1 MRILESKE
9 KQGKIERSYKIQG
22 IELEAIKKL
31 EIPMPDNIKNLVEL
45 SSKMEL
51 EKFYNISDTFLFE
64 FINNQHWMVNEEEVI
79 NLNLFELE
87 KTIEYLITERERI
100 IESIRRIGTRDELEE
115 IKVDLILNDYRTKC
129 FKYLK
134 KIKEKENKN
143 KRK

>member
-1 MRILESKE
+1 MRILDSREKE
-9 KQGKIERSYKIQG
+9 GKIERNYQIQG

-31 EIPMPDNIKNLVEL
+31 EIPMPDNMKEIVNLGTKEN
-45 SSKMEL
+45 L
-51 EKFYNISDTFLFE
+51 EKFYNIHNNSSFE
-64 FINNQHWMVNEEEVI
+64 FITNQYWMVNEEEVVS
-79 NLNLFELE
+79 LNLFELE

>member
-1 MRILESKE
+1 MRILESRE
-9 KQGKIERSYKIQG
+9 KNGKIERSYQIQG

-31 EIPMPDNIKNLVEL
+31 EIPMPDNMKEIVNLGTKEN
-45 SSKMEL
+45 L
-51 EKFYNISDTFLFE
+51 EKFYNIHNNSLFE

-100 IESIRRIGTRDELEE
+100 IDSIRRIGTRDELEE

-129 FKYLK
+129 FKYLI

>member
-1 MRILESKE
+1 MRILVSKE
-9 KQGKIERSYKIQG
+9 KEGKIKRSYQIQG
-22 IELEAIKKL
+22 IEKKKKKKL
-31 EIPMPDNIKNLVEL
+31 EIPMPDNMKEIVNLGTKEN
-45 SSKMEL
+45 L
-51 EKFYNISDTFLFE
+51 EKFYNIHNNSSFE
-64 FINNQHWMVNEEEVI
+64 FITNQYWMVNEEEVVS
-79 NLNLFELE
+79 LNLFELE

>member
-1 MRILESKE
+1 MRILVSKE
-9 KQGKIERSYKIQG
+9 KEGKIERSYQIQG

-31 EIPMPDNIKNLVEL
+31 EIPMPDNMKELVNLGTKEN
-45 SSKMEL
+45 L
-51 EKFYNISDTFLFE
+51 EKFYNISDTSSFE
-64 FINNQHWMVNEEEVI
+64 FITNQHWMVNEEEVI

-115 IKVDLILNDYRTKC
+115 IKVDLILNDYRTKS
-129 FKYLK
+129 FKYLN

>member
-1 MRILESKE
+1 MRILVSKE
-9 KQGKIERSYKIQG
+9 KEGKIERSYQIQG

-31 EIPMPDNIKNLVEL
+31 EIPMPDNMKEIVNLGTKEN
-45 SSKMEL
+45 L
-51 EKFYNISDTFLFE
+51 EKFYNIHNNSSFE
-64 FINNQHWMVNEEEVI
+64 FITNQYWMVNEEEVVS
-79 NLNLFELE
+79 LNLFELE

-115 IKVDLILNDYRTKC
+115 IKVDLILNDYRTKS
-129 FKYLK
+129 FKYLI

>member
-1 MRILESKE
+1 MRILVSKE
-9 KQGKIERSYKIQG
+9 KEGKIERSYQIQG

-31 EIPMPDNIKNLVEL
+31 EIPMPDNMKEIVNLGTKEN
-45 SSKMEL
+45 L
-51 EKFYNISDTFLFE
+51 EKFYNIHNNSSFE
-64 FINNQHWMVNEEEVI
+64 FITNQYWMVNEEEVVS
-79 NLNLFELE
+79 LNLFELE

-129 FKYLK
+129 FKYLI